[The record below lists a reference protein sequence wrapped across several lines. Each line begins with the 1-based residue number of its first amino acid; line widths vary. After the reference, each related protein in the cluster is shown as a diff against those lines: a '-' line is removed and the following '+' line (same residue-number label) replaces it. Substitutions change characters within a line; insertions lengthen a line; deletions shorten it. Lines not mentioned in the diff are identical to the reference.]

1 MLFVS
6 TLFLANTG
14 FFDNEAIEVYSRMIN
29 HLLKGDE
36 ALQ

>member
-1 MLFVS
+1 MLFTS

-29 HLLKGDE
+29 YLLEGDE
-36 ALQ
+36 DL